1 MSRLESGMVP
11 AKQAMEKMMVTGS
24 RDLESPEEI
33 AEFVDHFYARLL
45 RDPELAPI
53 FVNVAAIDI
62 REHLPRICAYWEKLL
77 LGKNEYRRH
86 TMNLHR
92 ALHARRPLTASDF
105 DRWLEYFC
113 TSVDAKFKGRNAER
127 AKQIASRIAANM
139 QTSMSIRL
147 EPGVNPGHDRS

>member
-1 MSRLESGMVP
+1 MSVNEVMILI
-11 AKQAMEKMMVTGS
+11 GS
-24 RDLESPEEI
+24 RDLDSPEAI

-62 REHLPRICAYWEKLL
+62 GEHLPRICAYWEKLL
-77 LGKNEYRRH
+77 LGKKEYRRH

-92 ALHARRPLTASDF
+92 ALHARRPLSGSDF

-113 TSVDAKFKGRNAER
+113 TSVDARFNGRNADR

-139 QTSMSIRL
+139 QKSMSIRL
-147 EPGVNPGHDRS
+147 EPGVNPGLDRS